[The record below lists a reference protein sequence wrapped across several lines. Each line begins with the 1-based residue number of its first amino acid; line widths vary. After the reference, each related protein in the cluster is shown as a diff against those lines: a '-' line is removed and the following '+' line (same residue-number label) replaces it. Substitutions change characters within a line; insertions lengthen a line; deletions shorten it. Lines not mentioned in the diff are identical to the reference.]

1 MSKKLTT
8 TIGIT
13 LSLIIFVFATFYVTV
28 WRGVNKPMQTESA
41 EVNFVI
47 ESGQGVEQIGAGLAA
62 AGLIRR
68 PVYFYGYVAFK
79 RIDKSLKAGEY
90 LLNKNMSLRAIAKNL
105 AGGKVAE
112 RENTIKILEGWN
124 IKEIGEYLEKN
135 NIVKADDFIALT
147 KPAPGTCFS
156 LESCQ
161 VSILSEIPEGAT
173 LEGYLFPD
181 TYRVFKDTAAEDVIA
196 KMLKNFDA
204 KLTSEMRA
212 DIKKQEKTLSE
223 IIILASIIEKEV
235 PHAED
240 MKKIAGI
247 FYQRLNIG
255 MAMQSDATINF
266 ITGKGTTRPSA
277 EDLQVASP
285 YNTYKYRDLPP
296 GPISNPG
303 LAAIEAAIYPEKNDF
318 LYFLTTP
325 EGQVIYSRTYA
336 EHLAAKYKYYY

>member
-1 MSKKLTT
+1 
-8 TIGIT
+8 
-13 LSLIIFVFATFYVTV
+13 
-28 WRGVNKPMQTESA
+28 
-41 EVNFVI
+41 
-47 ESGQGVEQIGAGLAA
+47 
-62 AGLIRR
+62 
-68 PVYFYGYVAFK
+68 
-79 RIDKSLKAGEY
+79 
-90 LLNKNMSLRAIAKNL
+90 
-105 AGGKVAE
+105 
-112 RENTIKILEGWN
+112 
-124 IKEIGEYLEKN
+124 
-135 NIVKADDFIALT
+135 
-147 KPAPGTCFS
+147 
-156 LESCQ
+156 
-161 VSILSEIPEGAT
+161 
-173 LEGYLFPD
+173 
-181 TYRVFKDTAAEDVIA
+181 
-196 KMLKNFDA
+196 
-204 KLTSEMRA
+204 MRA
-212 DIKKQEKTLSE
+212 DIKAQGKTINE
-223 IIILASIIEKEV
+223 IITMASIIEKEV